1 MKKKFLLTLTMV
13 LALAFVFAI
22 SVFATEITYTA
33 DFAQTPEIVE
43 GMPTPTTISTTGR
56 VVLKDLTTNTFKTY
70 PTYYILKDQAGFAT
84 DYSNLIEKTGGNYT
98 DSSIYMIEIPNG
110 ISVITDGYFGKNGG
124 GGRKIDH
131 VEKIVILSQDVVTI
145 GSSWEQPFRD
155 MPTCKSITF
164 PKSFKTVK
172 NEEWTFS
179 NCTALIEVIFEEGS
193 QAEVISF
200 PGCTSLERINIETL
214 TNLKKLGS
222 RCFSGCT
229 SLQFTDLD
237 LTHTQLEEIGSS
249 AFYGCTWLQ
258 ALALPDT
265 VTTFGYECFGSCT
278 NMYFASDYLPTSLT
292 SIKGRFLKNCKNIN
306 NTLIFPQ
313 GFTSFETGDGIFEG
327 MTTKKDANGKNTFNL
342 VFLGEM
348 TSVKV
353 SGGQIAGWANVTT
366 FYFAQNLASD
376 LNGRIV
382 QGYTDTN
389 GQKYY
394 LCCDGDKNAIYTD
407 KTTGKLTIEAANN
420 NPNNETSYTPSTGS
434 DGNRYNKINDGS
446 PSFVFCGGDSVE
458 QIFWARNGAT
468 TMGYN
473 IFYTTPYSY
482 DMNAHTTKDEHF
494 CSRTQVQKQNCGYDG
509 IFDVQCIVCDKLDR
523 TVTPATGN
531 HIYTVD
537 SDCTTA
543 HNCTVCE
550 KLMIEALEHVL
561 KDIIKYE
568 NGYMAAGTC
577 TSTCTN
583 EGCEHSAAPTEVAA
597 LFVNKGYT
605 KDETENGSS
614 LAYGISINKAAIE
627 AYEKASGEVVT
638 YGFIIGAVPDAP
650 TGNLVSANG
659 EILLAGAVSINLT
672 EIDYSKYSIYNVK
685 LTSITTDNQK
695 ALDIYFN
702 AYAIVEG
709 KVRYFGEEESETAV
723 AISYNS
729 IK

>member
-84 DYSNLIEKTGGNYT
+84 DYTTLIEKTGGNYT

-110 ISVITDGYFGKNGG
+110 INKITDGYFGQNGG

-131 VEKIVILSQDVVTI
+131 VEKIVILSQDIVTI
-145 GSSWEQPFRD
+145 GASREQPFRD

-164 PKSFKTVK
+164 PKSFKNVYD
-172 NEEWTFS
+172 ESWTFN

-193 QAEVISF
+193 QAEAISF
-200 PGCTSLERINIETL
+200 PNCSALERINIEDL
-214 TNLKKLGS
+214 TNLKKLGA
-222 RCFSGCT
+222 RCFQNCT
-229 SLQFTDLD
+229 SLELTNLD

-249 AFYGCTWLQ
+249 AFYGCAWLQ

-306 NTLIFPQ
+306 NTLIFPE
-313 GFTSFETGDGIFEG
+313 GFTSFETNDGIFEG
-327 MTTKKDANGKNTFNL
+327 MTTKKDANGKSAFNL
-342 VFLGEM
+342 VFLGDM
-348 TSVKV
+348 TSVQI
-353 SGGQIAGWANVTT
+353 GGGAISGWANVTT
-366 FYFAQNLASD
+366 LYFAKNEASD

-394 LCCDGDKNAIYTD
+394 LCCDENKNALYTD
-407 KTTGKLTIEAANN
+407 KTTGTLTLNVSN
-420 NPNNETSYTPSTGS
+420 DNPNNESSYTPSTGNN
-434 DGNRYNKINDGS
+434 GYRYNKINDGS
-446 PSFVFCGGDSVE
+446 PSFVFCGGENVE
-458 QIFWARNGAT
+458 QIFWARNGST
-468 TMGYN
+468 SMGYN

-537 SDCTTA
+537 NDCTTA

-577 TSTCTN
+577 TNRCTN
-583 EGCEHSAAPTEVAA
+583 EGCEHSVSSTEVAA

-638 YGFIIGAVPDAP
+638 YGFIIGAVPDTP

-659 EILLAGAVSINLT
+659 EILLAGAVSVNLT

-709 KVRYFGEEESETAV
+709 KVRYFGEEETETAV